1 MASLSSLRTGRLA
14 GLVAAVLLL
23 ILWCCLVGEAQ
34 ADGFYGLEFAL
45 SQAHLDPSAQNDSF
59 LSLPASLKRSL
70 AQEGNFDIQAKIRSL
85 LSLQITVPVT
95 VKLVGFFNDGAIAS
109 LLSDYINALT
119 GDDDRI
125 KVIGGEAHNLAIK
138 AKTSVEVTMASKQLA
153 DRIHRAIELELR
165 KSSSQD
171 GFSNL
176 QPVSYTL
183 IDEIIQED
191 LQKPLSSY
199 AIYLLNVKSQARPY
213 AYNYSRTEASFGA
226 STCLGSIWTSTDR
239 YLWIDLTAG
248 PISYGPY
255 VSGEGF
261 MPRSELHPLAIGHS
275 VKQDQLAAE
284 LASLIWSAS
293 RMLLVPALR
302 IPRYFQSKLQVNF
315 VHIQAS
321 DDEPSMKRLDFDA
334 IEKAFLVE
342 SNNGFL
348 LKRQQLIF
356 KWHSLNFSTCDVCVA
371 AVSHSLRSFTARFFY
386 ENYTLFINQYLDSQQ
401 LHFALQNAK
410 RDLEIKAGVDYSVK
424 SRTVYVYIL
433 DLDNMRPILLDRY
446 HQAMAFKDMV
456 IAVRSGPAQYAL
468 EYNCNGRRLFL
479 QVQELERPIVAALLH
494 TLWGV
499 TSTHLTWSREHNS
512 TIVDYTWAAGQTP
525 FGPFADMMSLSFV
538 QRDAVSRNTILTT
551 LNSSITTATEIL
563 RSVKTHGGGKKVMG
577 QKRHAE
583 FIQRCNVFIFKLEKV
598 VSGLSH
604 FDFNMALYFLESS
617 KHDLYALH
625 KIAYDSITGLQ
636 ANLVCFSDP
645 PFPWGSVL
653 LFPCLLSVF
662 LYLIIRRDN
671 LFFTKKK
678 LF

>member
-1 MASLSSLRTGRLA
+1 
-14 GLVAAVLLL
+14 
-23 ILWCCLVGEAQ
+23 
-34 ADGFYGLEFAL
+34 
-45 SQAHLDPSAQNDSF
+45 
-59 LSLPASLKRSL
+59 
-70 AQEGNFDIQAKIRSL
+70 
-85 LSLQITVPVT
+85 
-95 VKLVGFFNDGAIAS
+95 
-109 LLSDYINALT
+109 
-119 GDDDRI
+119 
-125 KVIGGEAHNLAIK
+125 
-138 AKTSVEVTMASKQLA
+138 
-153 DRIHRAIELELR
+153 
-165 KSSSQD
+165 
-171 GFSNL
+171 
-176 QPVSYTL
+176 
-183 IDEIIQED
+183 
-191 LQKPLSSY
+191 
-199 AIYLLNVKSQARPY
+199 
-213 AYNYSRTEASFGA
+213 
-226 STCLGSIWTSTDR
+226 
-239 YLWIDLTAG
+239 
-248 PISYGPY
+248 
-255 VSGEGF
+255 
-261 MPRSELHPLAIGHS
+261 
-275 VKQDQLAAE
+275 
-284 LASLIWSAS
+284 
-293 RMLLVPALR
+293 
-302 IPRYFQSKLQVNF
+302 
-315 VHIQAS
+315 
-321 DDEPSMKRLDFDA
+321 
-334 IEKAFLVE
+334 
-342 SNNGFL
+342 
-348 LKRQQLIF
+348 
-356 KWHSLNFSTCDVCVA
+356 
-371 AVSHSLRSFTARFFY
+371 
-386 ENYTLFINQYLDSQQ
+386 
-401 LHFALQNAK
+401 
-410 RDLEIKAGVDYSVK
+410 
-424 SRTVYVYIL
+424 
-433 DLDNMRPILLDRY
+433 MRPILLDRY